1 MLLKHYG
8 RGILYSVAIC
18 ICATAVSV
26 KADVLVE
33 RDSTIFGK
41 IREITNSTVSIARG
55 CNNNNIRSIPKE
67 RVRYYQFDSS
77 CQPHRFTLPTSPLQ
91 FCREAKQKINKI
103 FFRGHVREAY
113 ATEVLLGDRSLVR
126 LILSNNA
133 GSLQGPVNRLRAIV
147 PASVCP
153 DSIPNS
159 FTWPKEF
166 CHEPFKMAVN
176 FNLKPVYNNKVFTRG
191 FTFYLDVIGP
201 GSQESPEDFARAFG
215 AALTLWA
222 SKLLALRP
230 KLPPNLASF
239 VDSALSKSKSFT
251 LFTPPQVIQ
260 VDCPE
265 NAVMI
270 VKLYK
275 TRPTGLFPAGSGY
288 IAKAQ
293 LEGRTI
299 LLNGVDFQFRTDFD
313 TSMFLKNDHL
323 NLTTVFAHEL
333 GHCFGL
339 DDIDLGSDTSSVM
352 NPDDIAQNK
361 AGGPTDYD
369 GLEFV
374 RILERVVS
382 GARPGEFDPT
392 KCAGLRLTSR

>member
-1 MLLKHYG
+1 M
-8 RGILYSVAIC
+8 
-18 ICATAVSV
+18 AVCFLITGSAN
-26 KADVLVE
+26 ADVLVE

-41 IREITNSTVSIARG
+41 ITEFSNTTGSIARG
-55 CNNNNIRSIPKE
+55 CDNRNVQAVPKE
-67 RVRYYQFDSS
+67 RVRYYGFDQS

-91 FCREAKQKINKI
+91 LCAQPKQNVTKI
-103 FFRGHVREAY
+103 FFRGQSQEVY
-113 ATEVLLGDRSLVR
+113 ATDVSLTDGKLIR
-126 LILSNNA
+126 LILPNNA
-133 GSLQGPVNRLRAIV
+133 GSLQGPRNKIRAMV

-153 DSIPNS
+153 DSIPKS
-159 FTWPKEF
+159 FTWPKEY
-166 CHEPFKMAVN
+166 CHEPFKLAVN
-176 FNLKPVYNNKVFTRG
+176 FNLKPVYNNKIFTRG
-191 FTFYLDVIGP
+191 FTFYLDVVGP
-201 GSQESPEDFARAFG
+201 ASQVVPEDFARAFG

-230 KLPPNLASF
+230 KLPSELASF
-239 VDSALSKSKSFT
+239 VDSALARSKSYT
-251 LFTPPQVIQ
+251 LFTPPQVVQ

-275 TRPTGLFPAGSGY
+275 VRRPDLFPLRSGY

-299 LLNGVDFQFRTDFD
+299 LLNGVDFQFRSDLD
-313 TSMFLKNDHL
+313 TRLFLKNGQL

-339 DDIDLGSDTSSVM
+339 SDVDLGSDTFSVM
-352 NPDDIAQNK
+352 NSNDITTDK

-374 RILERVVS
+374 RILERAIS
-382 GARPGEFDPT
+382 GSRPGEFNPT
-392 KCAGLRLTSR
+392 ECAGLRLTNGL